1 MTHGRKSGKE
11 ATWEQ
16 DAKDVAEIRYAELVW
31 AMDANPYDV
40 YARIGKLREQ
50 IDSTSA
56 APASQPVAPAE
67 YGRSKSMDKRLAA
80 QGKPAPSS
88 GADARELTEKIFNLF
103 QEEELCPCLS
113 CRAED
118 GPRLP
123 TLLESFRAET
133 LARVA
138 ELEKALRDLLA
149 SCPEECHCAACM
161 NAAHVLNASDPNWL
175 ARQIADSS
183 RELFDSVSDM
193 MSLIEFYAKREMES
207 PSNHQEFVRET
218 SEKLNRLRAALEST
232 KSNLTGG
239 EK

>member
-1 MTHGRKSGKE
+1 MSE
-11 ATWEQ
+11 
-16 DAKDVAEIRYAELVW
+16 
-31 AMDANPYDV
+31 
-40 YARIGKLREQ
+40 REH
-50 IDSTSA
+50 T
-56 APASQPVAPAE
+56 
-67 YGRSKSMDKRLAA
+67 KRLAA
-80 QGKPAPSS
+80 P
-88 GADARELTEKIFNLF
+88 GADARELAEKGNMYPVAKAWLHEHFPQHIIFRDDKDVVSL
-103 QEEELCPCLS
+103 
-113 CRAED
+113 AA
-118 GPRLP
+118 
-123 TLLESFRAET
+123 LLESFRAET

-232 KSNLTGG
+232 KSKLEGG
-239 EK
+239 K